1 VRPLAVRKI
10 VGIGFAIQ
18 RGSRRIPLP

>member
-10 VGIGFAIQ
+10 VGIGFAIE